1 MAGGWCVR
9 SREGFG
15 IVGDASIGMVLLT
28 INAID
33 VFTRATRRVTVLHW
47 LSRLK
52 EYTKKVYAPS
62 QGRRSGYAIDQ
73 MARAKQ
79 AYVNVTIS

>member
-15 IVGDASIGMVLLT
+15 IVGDASNGMVLLT
-28 INAID
+28 MNVID
-33 VFTRATRRVTVLHW
+33 VFTRATRRVTVLHR

-52 EYTKKVYAPS
+52 EYTKKVHAPS
-62 QGRRSGYAIDQ
+62 EARSQVTSSTRWRERREC
-73 MARAKQ
+73 
-79 AYVNVTIS
+79 TLL